1 MRSTLLLLTLA
12 AALAAYA
19 YFIEAD
25 RPSRIEAENAKDRV
39 FNMESVDLV
48 ELEVTASGD
57 QTVLRKS
64 DGIWNIIEP
73 VRTKAD
79 GIEVSGITTGVS
91 ALEVER
97 VVQDIADDL
106 DRFGLADPTVEI
118 AFKAEGEDRVIRL
131 LLGNQTSTGGHLYAM
146 RSDDPRVFLV
156 DAYLQS
162 SFDLTTF
169 DLRDKA
175 IVEFDRDD
183 VDRLSLTTPTHTV
196 KLVHADGV
204 WHLEEPWKIRASSN
218 TVNALLTKLD
228 TARMQAVIETD
239 GANLDAYGLAAP
251 LVSAVVGAGST
262 EAILLVGTNT
272 DNGNSYARDA
282 ARSLLFT
289 VENSLVDDLTRSPED
304 YRQAEL
310 FTFNPTTTTR
320 LEIEQPEARLVI
332 TKSEVTPFVWQRLEP
347 LPGDVDQGTVSELL
361 AGLVSFRA
369 ERFTTSLEN
378 TGLDAP
384 TATVTMFDGKREERV
399 TFGRSADVIY
409 TLANRDE
416 VASTIETAIFEE
428 VMTAVATLSNNDEG
442 LP

>member
-12 AALAAYA
+12 ATLAAYA

-25 RPSRIEAENAKDRV
+25 RPSRVEAENAKDRV
-39 FNMESVDLV
+39 FNMESVDLI

-57 QTVLRKS
+57 RTVLRRT
-64 DGIWNIIEP
+64 DGMWNIIEP

-91 ALEVER
+91 SLEIER

-106 DRFGLADPTVEI
+106 GRFGLADPTVEI
-118 AFKAEGEDRVIRL
+118 AFKAEGEDRLTRL

-196 KLVHADGV
+196 TLVLADGV
-204 WHLEEPWKIRASSN
+204 WRLEEPWKIRATSN

-251 LVSAVVGAGST
+251 LISTVIGTGSAGAT
-262 EAILLVGTNT
+262 LLVGTKT
-272 DNGNSYARDA
+272 DDGNSYARDA
-282 ARSLLFT
+282 TRSLIFT
-289 VENSLVDDLTRSPED
+289 VENSLVDDLMRSPED
-304 YRQAEL
+304 YRQVEL
-310 FTFNPTTTTR
+310 FTFNPTTATR
-320 LEIEQPEARLVI
+320 LEIEKPEARLVI

-347 LPGDVDQGTVSELL
+347 LPGEVDQGTVSNLL
-361 AGLVSFRA
+361 TGLASFRA
-369 ERFTTSLEN
+369 ERFTTFVEN

-384 TATVTMFDGKREERV
+384 IATVTMFDGEREERV
-399 TFGRSADVIY
+399 AFGRSADVIY
-409 TLANRDE
+409 ALANQDA
-416 VASTIETAIFEE
+416 VASTIETAVFED
-428 VMTAVATLSNNDEG
+428 VMTAVATLINNNESM
-442 LP
+442 P

>member
-12 AALAAYA
+12 AMLAAYA
-19 YFIEAD
+19 YFIEAGS
-25 RPSRIEAENAKDRV
+25 PSRVEAENAKERM

-57 QTVLRKS
+57 RTVLRKT

-79 GIEVSGITTGVS
+79 GIEVSSITTGVS
-91 ALEVER
+91 ALEIER

-106 DRFGLADPTVEI
+106 DRFGLSDPTVEI
-118 AFKAEGEDRVIRL
+118 AFKAEGEDRVTRL

-183 VDRLSLTTPTHTV
+183 VDRLSLTTSTHTV

-204 WHLEEPWKIRASSN
+204 WHLEEPWKLRAASN

-228 TARMQAVIETD
+228 TARMQAVVETD
-239 GANLDAYGLAAP
+239 GANLEAYGLAAP
-251 LVSAVVGAGST
+251 LISVVIGAGSAGAT
-262 EAILLVGTNT
+262 LLIGMNT
-272 DNGNSYARDA
+272 DNGNFYARDA
-282 ARSLLFT
+282 ARSLIFT

-310 FTFNPTTTTR
+310 FTFNPTTITR
-320 LEIEQPEARLVI
+320 LEIEQSEARLVI

-347 LPGDVDQGTVSELL
+347 LPGEVDQGTVSDLL
-361 AGLVSFRA
+361 TGLVSFRA
-369 ERFTTSLEN
+369 ERFTTSLEKIS
-378 TGLDAP
+378 LDAP
-384 TATVTMFDGKREERV
+384 IATVTMFDGEREERV
-399 TFGRSADVIY
+399 AFGRSADVIY
-409 TLANRDE
+409 ALANQDA
-416 VASTIETAIFEE
+416 VASAIETTVFEN
-428 VMTAVATLSNNDEG
+428 VMTAVATLSNNNEG
-442 LP
+442 TP

>member
-1 MRSTLLLLTLA
+1 M
-12 AALAAYA
+12 LAAYA
-19 YFIEAD
+19 YFIEAGS
-25 RPSRIEAENAKDRV
+25 PSRVEAENAKERM

-57 QTVLRKS
+57 RTVLRKT

-79 GIEVSGITTGVS
+79 GIEVSSITTGVS

-97 VVQDIADDL
+97 VVQDISDDL
-106 DRFGLADPTVEI
+106 DQFGLSDPTVEI
-118 AFKAEGEDRVIRL
+118 AFKAEGEDRVTRL

-183 VDRLSLTTPTHTV
+183 VDNLSLTTPTHAV
-196 KLVHADGV
+196 KLVHADGI
-204 WHLEEPWKIRASSN
+204 WHLEEPWKLRAASN

-228 TARMQAVIETD
+228 TARMQAVVETD
-239 GANLDAYGLAAP
+239 GANLEAYGLAAP
-251 LVSAVVGAGST
+251 LISVVIGAGSAGAT
-262 EAILLVGTNT
+262 LLIGMNT
-272 DNGNSYARDA
+272 DNGNFYARDA
-282 ARSLLFT
+282 ARSLIFT

-310 FTFNPTTTTR
+310 FTFNPTTITR
-320 LEIEQPEARLVI
+320 LEIEQSEARLVI

-347 LPGDVDQGTVSELL
+347 LPGEVDQGTVSDLL
-361 AGLVSFRA
+361 TGLVSFRA
-369 ERFTTSLEN
+369 ERFTTSLEKIS
-378 TGLDAP
+378 LDAP
-384 TATVTMFDGKREERV
+384 IATVTMFDGEREERV
-399 TFGRSADVIY
+399 AFGRSADVIY
-409 TLANRDE
+409 ALANQDA
-416 VASTIETAIFEE
+416 VASAIETTVFEN
-428 VMTAVATLSNNDEG
+428 VMTAVATLSNNNEG
-442 LP
+442 TP

>member
-12 AALAAYA
+12 AMLAAYA

-25 RPSRIEAENAKDRV
+25 RPPRVEAENAKERV

-57 QTVLRKS
+57 RTVLRKT

-79 GIEVSGITTGVS
+79 GIEVSSITTGVS
-91 ALEVER
+91 ALEIER

-106 DRFGLADPTVEI
+106 DRFGLSDPTVEI
-118 AFKAEGEDRVIRL
+118 AFKAEGEDRVTRL

-169 DLRDKA
+169 DFRDKA

-183 VDRLSLTTPTHTV
+183 VDRLSLTTSTHTV

-204 WHLEEPWKIRASSN
+204 WLLEEPWKLRAASN

-239 GANLDAYGLAAP
+239 GANLEVYGLAAP
-251 LVSAVVGAGST
+251 LISAVIGAGSAGAT
-262 EAILLVGTNT
+262 LLVGTNT
-272 DNGNSYARDA
+272 DNGNSYARDE
-282 ARSLLFT
+282 ARSLIFT

-304 YRQAEL
+304 YRQVEL

-332 TKSEVTPFVWQRLEP
+332 TKSEVAPFAWQRLEP
-347 LPGDVDQGTVSELL
+347 LPGEVDQGTVSD
-361 AGLVSFRA
+361 LV
-369 ERFTTSLEN
+369 
-378 TGLDAP
+378 
-384 TATVTMFDGKREERV
+384 
-399 TFGRSADVIY
+399 
-409 TLANRDE
+409 
-416 VASTIETAIFEE
+416 
-428 VMTAVATLSNNDEG
+428 
-442 LP
+442 